1 VMSKLVYEIYLFCIG
16 LDSGSAGTATGR
28 KPGATHPAGMIREE
42 LPSGG
47 STQTSV
53 GEDRGL
59 AVARNTRSATHLKRL
74 PQGRL
79 SASTR
84 CRLGEERLIT
94 LKQACSKVIPPS
106 ATCVQR
112 FDDSRSSAIHITY
125 RSSLRSSSMQEPR
138 YPLLTVVFVIFFL
151 LLSRRRPA
159 QCALHT
165 AGRETRPQDS
175 DPS

>member
-1 VMSKLVYEIYLFCIG
+1 MSKLVYEIYLFCIG

-79 SASTR
+79 STSPHLTYTWW
-84 CRLGEERLIT
+84 RLRVCL
-94 LKQACSKVIPPS
+94 AAV
-106 ATCVQR
+106 
-112 FDDSRSSAIHITY
+112 SSN
-125 RSSLRSSSMQEPR
+125 
-138 YPLLTVVFVIFFL
+138 V
-151 LLSRRRPA
+151 
-159 QCALHT
+159 
-165 AGRETRPQDS
+165 
-175 DPS
+175 